1 MESAVNLTK
10 LRGTLASPIC
20 PSHLNHGKQFYK
32 FCIAVTRLSGTV
44 DTLPVIAEESLLC
57 GTDPAVGD
65 SLHITGQIRSHNIRN
80 DTGRHLMIF
89 LFASEVICEGG
100 SAVNDVTIEGVL
112 CREPNLRRTPMGRD
126 ICDLMVAVPRA
137 FGRADYL
144 PCILWGRT
152 ALQAADYHTRDCVR
166 IVGRLQ
172 SRIYTKQTDCRITEF
187 TAYEIS
193 ALSAEFMT
201 DSVL

>member
-1 MESAVNLTK
+1 MESAVNQTVVRGK
-10 LRGTLASPIC
+10 LSSPIC

-32 FCIAVTRLSGTV
+32 FSLAVTRLSGVV
-44 DTLPVIAEESLLC
+44 DTLPIIAEEALLPC
-57 GTDPAVGD
+57 PKPNIGD
-65 SLHITGQIRSHNIRN
+65 SLLITGQIRSHNIRN
-80 DTGRHLMIF
+80 ETGRHLMIF
-89 LFASEVICEGG
+89 LFANEIICEDGP
-100 SAVNDVTIEGVL
+100 SVNDVTIEGIL

-137 FGRADYL
+137 FQRADYL

-152 ALQAADYHTRDCVR
+152 AIEAADYHTRDCIR
-166 IVGRLQ
+166 ILGRLQ
-172 SRIYTKQTDCRITEF
+172 SRLYTKQTVCGCEEF

-193 ALSAEFMT
+193 ALSAQFLT